1 MTLWKSIQKTLA
13 ALAITA
19 TLAAAQ
25 ATPGAPGE
33 VRQSLDDAWFTG
45 PMLAPNATTLPRG
58 HFLIEPYLYDVVT
71 QGFYDRDGTRRS
83 APRTDGI
90 GSLTYIL
97 YGLANRFTVG
107 MIPVA
112 GYTEASNGP
121 SSGRVGMGDFT
132 LQGQYRLKLFHEG
145 SKIPTMSVAVQETL
159 PTGKYDRLG
168 NRPSDAFGGG
178 AYTTTVA
185 FYSQTYFWMP
195 NGRVLR
201 MRFNVVP
208 AFSSSVNV
216 HDVSVYGTSTGFR
229 GHATPGASVLV
240 DGAFEYSLTRRWVLA
255 LDAVYRHQAN
265 TAVTGF
271 NILDPNPFP
280 VRLDSGSSD
289 AFQLAPAL
297 EYSWSRNI
305 GVLLGTRLIPAGRNT
320 PATITPAVAINYV
333 H

>member
-19 TLAAAQ
+19 GLAGAQ
-25 ATPGAPGE
+25 VSPGAAGD
-33 VRQSLDDAWFTG
+33 VRQSLNDSWFTG
-45 PMLAPNATTLPRG
+45 PMLAPSASTLPRG

-112 GYTEASNGP
+112 GYMEASNGP
-121 SSGRVGMGDFT
+121 SSARVGMGDFT

-168 NRPSDAFGGG
+168 NRRNDGFGGG

-185 FYSQTYFWMP
+185 FYSQTYFWLP

-201 MRFNVVP
+201 MRFNVAP
-208 AFSSSVNV
+208 AFSSGVNV

-229 GHATPGASVLV
+229 GQATPGASVFV
-240 DGAFEYSLTRRWVLA
+240 DAAWEYSLTRRWELA
-255 LDAVYRHQAN
+255 LDAVYRYQAN
-265 TAVTGF
+265 TPVSGYNA
-271 NILDPNPFP
+271 LDPNRAAI
-280 VRLDSGSSD
+280 RLNSGSS
-289 AFQLAPAL
+289 
-297 EYSWSRNI
+297 
-305 GVLLGTRLIPAGRNT
+305 
-320 PATITPAVAINYV
+320 
-333 H
+333 

>member
-1 MTLWKSIQKTLA
+1 
-13 ALAITA
+13 
-19 TLAAAQ
+19 
-25 ATPGAPGE
+25 
-33 VRQSLDDAWFTG
+33 
-45 PMLAPNATTLPRG
+45 MLAPSASTLPRG

-97 YGLANRFTVG
+97 FGLANRFTVG
-107 MIPVA
+107 VIPVA

-121 SSGRVGMGDFT
+121 SSARVGMGDFT

-168 NRPSDAFGGG
+168 NRPNDGFGGG

-185 FYSQTYFWMP
+185 FYSQTYFWLP

-201 MRFNVVP
+201 MRFNVAP
-208 AFSSSVNV
+208 AFSRGVNV
-216 HDVSVYGTSTGFR
+216 RDVSVYGTSTGFR
-229 GHATPGASVLV
+229 GQATPGASVFV
-240 DGAFEYSLTRRWVLA
+240 DAAWEYSLTRRWVLA

-265 TAVTGF
+265 TLVSGYNA
-271 NILDPNPFP
+271 LDPNRAAI
-280 VRLDSGSSD
+280 RLNSGSSD
-289 AFQLAPAL
+289 AFGLAPAV
-297 EYSWSRNI
+297 EYNWTRNI

-320 PATITPAVAINYV
+320 PSTITPAIAINYV

>member
-1 MTLWKSIQKTLA
+1 MSHWKTIQKVFAVLGLMCGLLIA
-13 ALAITA
+13 RVAS
-19 TLAAAQ
+19 AQ
-25 ATPGAPGE
+25 NSSD
-33 VRQSLDDAWFTG
+33 RQSLDDAWFTG
-45 PMLAPNATTLPRG
+45 PMLAPSASTLPRG

-121 SSGRVGMGDFT
+121 SSARVGMGDLT

-185 FYSQTYFWMP
+185 FYS
-195 NGRVLR
+195 
-201 MRFNVVP
+201 
-208 AFSSSVNV
+208 
-216 HDVSVYGTSTGFR
+216 
-229 GHATPGASVLV
+229 
-240 DGAFEYSLTRRWVLA
+240 
-255 LDAVYRHQAN
+255 
-265 TAVTGF
+265 
-271 NILDPNPFP
+271 
-280 VRLDSGSSD
+280 
-289 AFQLAPAL
+289 
-297 EYSWSRNI
+297 
-305 GVLLGTRLIPAGRNT
+305 
-320 PATITPAVAINYV
+320 
-333 H
+333 